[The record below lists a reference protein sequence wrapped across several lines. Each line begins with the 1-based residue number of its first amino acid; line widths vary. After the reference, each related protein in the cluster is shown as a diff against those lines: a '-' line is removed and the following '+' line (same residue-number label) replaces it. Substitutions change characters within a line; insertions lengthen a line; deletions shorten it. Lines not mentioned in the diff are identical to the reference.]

1 MDCLINVEGG
11 LGKNVMLTSI
21 LQELKNE
28 ANYKRIYVMSPYF
41 DVFKG
46 CLAVDDAFPTG
57 QPSLYQELVLNP
69 DVEVLWKEPY
79 NNDKF
84 IKKTCHLFNAWRE
97 EFGLDTDARCD
108 ENGANIIPQLDSNLI
123 REEYPEL
130 AKLVDKKLSELG
142 KFIMV
147 QFCGGQSPLGDMK
160 AEYQERA
167 EGIKRNYYKG
177 QELINLIKE
186 EYPEHTIVHYA
197 LPNEPSYDNTIK
209 IEMPYLGFVLLADHA
224 DKVVCTDSSLQHLAT
239 GHCNDITV
247 IWGETRPEHFG
258 YACNKNIAA
267 PNVCNSQAYFRP
279 LGVSPAI
286 IRMPSPE
293 EVMEIIKQ

>member
-1 MDCLINVEGG
+1 MDCLVNVEGG

-21 LQELKNE
+21 LQELKDE
-28 ANYKRIYVMSPYF
+28 ANYNHVYVMSPYF
-41 DVFKG
+41 DVFK
-46 CLAVDDAFPTG
+46 CCPSVDDAFPTG

-79 NNDKF
+79 NNSRF

-97 EFGLDTDARCD
+97 EFGLDTDSRTD
-108 ENGANIIPQLDSNLI
+108 ECGADMTPQISSDLI
-123 REEYPEL
+123 REEYPDL
-130 AKLVDKKLSELG
+130 AKIVDDKLKELG
-142 KFIMV
+142 KFIIV

-160 AEYQERA
+160 QQYQERA
-167 EGIKRNYYKG
+167 EGIKRNFYKG
-177 QELINLIKE
+177 QELINLIKK
-186 EYPEHTIVHYA
+186 EYSDYTIVHYA

-209 IEMPYLGFVLLADHA
+209 LEIPYLGYVLLADLA

-239 GHCNDITV
+239 GHCDDITV

-258 YACNKNIAA
+258 YKCNKNIAA
-267 PNVCNSQAYFRP
+267 ENVCNSQAYFRP

-286 IRMPSPE
+286 VRMPSPE
-293 EVMEIIKQ
+293 EVMSIIKQ